1 MYMCSYQILYGLIF
15 IQDTIGILMR
25 LRSVMVA
32 DSKATSNPVRVDI
45 VYPWEADSKAF
56 NTFTYSKV

>member
-1 MYMCSYQILYGLIF
+1 
-15 IQDTIGILMR
+15 MR